1 MYMRVSVRQS
11 DLCVSAIVI
20 ADCVLSCMFLDFQC
34 YSWSFLPNPLLQP
47 HRVHSTGVAFP
58 SGRSCVSMWY
68 PDWEH
73 CTLAMPL
80 PPPLCLPVRLSQL
93 ASSLFCCRVTGL
105 SPLYASSCHHTQHPP
120 PIWASPLQYPNHSSP
135 ATRRHKVCQLISTPF
150 LDQRFFYKFALLVC
164 LVVIQFLRRPVHMGG
179 NMCRGALQHPKPPP
193 QRRYSRA
200 HMPFHPIAC
209 AHCNALQTLPCTPP
223 HAPYFPISSWNLVP
237 MDRNW
242 SIGHNHVEISA
253 NFTLLRLRLR
263 LQPKLPCVLFWAVQ
277 TSTFFSNTMDL
288 LPATPSISFPL
299 PIRLHP
305 AVPRT
310 RASRSSQHT
319 PHSTSTAASACQAPL
334 TPTLT

>member
-1 MYMRVSVRQS
+1 
-11 DLCVSAIVI
+11 
-20 ADCVLSCMFLDFQC
+20 
-34 YSWSFLPNPLLQP
+34 
-47 HRVHSTGVAFP
+47 
-58 SGRSCVSMWY
+58 MWY

-120 PIWASPLQYPNHSSP
+120 PMWASPLQSSIHSSP

-179 NMCRGALQHPKPPP
+179 NTCRGALQHPKPPP

-223 HAPYFPISSWNLVP
+223 HAPYFLSFLLLVHVSRTMVISAVPAEIPSLPRRIVTLRACYYRHHPIYQTIHSFLLITSFIIACQGDLLHPLPSSSILLNNLLFTISSP
-237 MDRNW
+237 
-242 SIGHNHVEISA
+242 
-253 NFTLLRLRLR
+253 
-263 LQPKLPCVLFWAVQ
+263 LP
-277 TSTFFSNTMDL
+277 
-288 LPATPSISFPL
+288 PL

-310 RASRSSQHT
+310 RASPPHQHHT
-319 PHSTSTAASACQAPL
+319 LHSTSTAASACQAPL